1 MMDRQDMELAR
12 AQGACV
18 GGELASAL
26 PAVAEAH
33 SQACLSPALSS
44 PQHGAQ
50 QAKME
55 RPRKTEVSHLTAA
68 CQGQEGIPGQAPAHF
83 PLAQG

>member
-1 MMDRQDMELAR
+1 MVERQDTELAW

-18 GGELASAL
+18 GGELAL

-33 SQACLSPALSS
+33 SQACLNPALSS
-44 PQHGAQ
+44 PQHGAR